1 MDPKIRRNTRTPKS
15 ADGLEVERERVRRD
29 LERRGVDA
37 AFAETLL
44 PRVEE
49 LRGSLPAGAY
59 AGVLAGVS
67 LAYAAHREA
76 HVRSTGQ
83 EEGHANEFQQLMRS
97 FNGELQKL
105 DEALQLLFAYL
116 QRMRSRATRSPDET
130 VH

>member
-1 MDPKIRRNTRTPKS
+1 VDGSSQGNGRPKRTQR
-15 ADGLEVERERVRRD
+15 LETERERVRRD

-67 LAYAAHREA
+67 LAYAAYREA
-76 HVRSTGQ
+76 HARSVGDGQ
-83 EEGHANEFQQLMRS
+83 EHANEFQQLMRS

-116 QRMRSRATRSPDET
+116 QRMRSSTPRKPDDT